1 MARVLFISPQPFFQ
15 WRGSPIRVAFNVQA
29 LAELGHE
36 VHLLTLPM
44 GEKKDIPGVRVIR
57 VPNLFRRR
65 DVPIGPSF
73 WKAAFDVLL
82 LLRGLRLGF
91 RHRYDV
97 IHGVEETGAVAL
109 FIARCT
115 GGTVIYEKHSDPA
128 SHRKGVVV
136 NLVLSLYRRIEA
148 LSARNAAAVIGTG
161 PGLAEQ
167 ARAMG
172 ARGPVYCIHD
182 IPSSLCEADPSA
194 VSEIRRRLLGGE
206 GEGRIVLY
214 VGSFAVYQGVDLVFD
229 AIPAVLSARPDVRFV
244 IVGGTADEIRERT
257 RSLAEHGAEG
267 AVQFPGKI
275 PPDELPGYLAAADV
289 LLSPRI
295 AGTNTPLKVL
305 DYLKAGGAIVATDH
319 DAHRQILD
327 ETSAVLV
334 PPSAAGVAEGILRLL
349 ADDGLRARLRLRARS
364 LYGESYSYDVF
375 KKRLAECYQGLPLVA
390 AEGHRGRK
398 SHA

>member
-172 ARGPVYCIHD
+172 ARGPVYCIND

-194 VSEIRRRLLGGE
+194 VPDIRRRLLEGG
-206 GEGRIVLY
+206 GDGPIVLY

-229 AIPAVLSARPDVRFV
+229 AIPAVLSSRADARFV
-244 IVGGTADEIRERT
+244 IVGGTPDEIEERT
-257 RSLAEHGAEG
+257 QRLSEHGADG
-267 AVQFPGKI
+267 AVQFLGKI

-289 LLSPRI
+289 LLSPRV

-305 DYLKAGGAIVATDH
+305 DYLKAGGAIVATDR

-327 ETSAVLV
+327 ESSAVLV
-334 PPSAAGVAEGILRLL
+334 EPTSAGVAEGILGLLGDNESRERLG
-349 ADDGLRARLRLRARS
+349 ARARL
-364 LYGESYSYDVF
+364 LYEDRYSYAAFRAALGV
-375 KKRLAECYQGLPLVA
+375 CYESLG
-390 AEGHRGRK
+390 
-398 SHA
+398 